1 VTPLGLRER
10 DLGPTA
16 PTSVAATI
24 RSTDSRSTDRDDWRA
39 WLRKVAYFAVLPE
52 DDLAEVARCVHS
64 RPYQAG
70 QVIILE
76 GDDCPGLYIVCSGRV
91 RVYKASPAGKQ
102 QVLRIM
108 TPFDS
113 FNDVPVFDGGSNPA
127 SAEALDDAQI
137 ALLSKADAERLLR
150 TRPSFG
156 PAMLRVFAMR
166 LRHLTGLV
174 EDLSFHS
181 VRARLARALMQS
193 AEGEVSQLTQRELA
207 DMVGTAREVAGR
219 ELRQLEDQGLIRLS
233 RGRTELLDSARL
245 GRVASGLG

>member
-1 VTPLGLRER
+1 VGAN
-10 DLGPTA
+10 GA
-16 PTSVAATI
+16 GM
-24 RSTDSRSTDRDDWRA
+24 RSTDRDNPGA
-39 WLRKVAYFAVLPE
+39 WLRQVAYFVGLPE
-52 DDLAEVARCVHS
+52 DDLAEVARCVHG

-76 GDDCPGLYIVCSGRV
+76 GDDCPGMYIVRSGRV

-127 SAEALDDAQI
+127 SAEALDDADV
-137 ALLSKADAERLLR
+137 AFLSKADAERLLHS
-150 TRPSFG
+150 RPSFG

-193 AEGEVSQLTQRELA
+193 AEGTVSELTQRELA

-219 ELRQLEDQGLIRLS
+219 DLRQLEEQGIIRLS
-233 RGRTELLDSARL
+233 RGRTQLLDAARL
-245 GRVASGLG
+245 ERVASGFG